1 MNANEFHERERFEH
15 DLINRRLT
23 WLFTSQSVLFAAYG
37 VATRAQKSDNPHAFL
52 KMTAIS
58 GSVISSLIL
67 LGVIAA
73 FIAKRTVWKEYQ
85 KTVPSAQFGVKTWIT
100 DGLGKHSFGSI
111 IERGPEVFRVSTI
124 HEANSDPKPGESIVK
139 EIIRSTIKAGRGDD
153 FVTSLGDI

>member
-100 DGLGKHSFGSI
+100 YLGFV
-111 IERGPEVFRVSTI
+111 P
-124 HEANSDPKPGESIVK
+124 
-139 EIIRSTIKAGRGDD
+139 D
-153 FVTSLGDI
+153 FFLPVIFSAAWIYILRNTS